1 MKVTKRGNNN
11 IFYDLDQTYVVN
23 LVKITKNIQD
33 QSPFQ
38 RTFSSGISH
47 WHFTSIYIRYIKHC
61 RACLLTLKNYFLLYF
76 GTVPPIVVFTSPI
89 LLYWTRSSYDLPLYY
104 NYSCNKNCL
113 TKIRG
118 HFYNSSVVGGGGGI
132 FVQLD
137 FTPLYSRL

>member
-1 MKVTKRGNNN
+1 M
-11 IFYDLDQTYVVN
+11 
-23 LVKITKNIQD
+23 KITKNIQD

-118 HFYNSSVVGGGGGI
+118 HFYNSSVVGGGGHFCTI
-132 FVQLD
+132 RFHTSL
-137 FTPLYSRL
+137 FTIISSSQMSRATFSYWHKISRK